1 MALYGFRTLSNAL
14 LVYTFVAFRLKCAY
28 IIYSFILSN
37 QRVTFAISCGR
48 SDIGAIRCAIVTY
61 FGRRHRCDNRTLSL
75 HTLLRLSQRLNTDPQ
90 T

>member
-1 MALYGFRTLSNAL
+1 MVLYGFRTWSYAL

-28 IIYSFILSN
+28 IIYSFFLSN

-61 FGRRHRCDNRTLSL
+61 FSVDVPVAISESCFYTRSFAY
-75 HTLLRLSQRLNTDPQ
+75 LNA
-90 T
+90 

>member
-61 FGRRHRCDNRTLSL
+61 FSVDVTVAIGESCLYTRSFAY
-75 HTLLRLSQRLNTDPQ
+75 LNA
-90 T
+90 